1 MFYKK
6 IYHGFFALV
15 FSIMSNLVFAEEA
28 MHPQLKAFPSA
39 ENGMQRY
46 VIVLP
51 HKEREEESAY
61 KVEIVAGKNML
72 TDGVNQIRLAS
83 SIEALPLTGW
93 GYTYYEVTG
102 KDLTLSTLMAV
113 PEGTRQVESFVR
125 GESILISYNSRLPV
139 VIYAPQGYEIR
150 YRIWS
155 TTDHFEAVKKG

>member
-6 IYHGFFALV
+6 TYHSVFALA
-15 FSIMSNLVFAEEA
+15 FSIMSSLVFAEDA

-51 HKEREEESAY
+51 HKEREEEGAY
-61 KVEIVAGKNML
+61 KIEIIAGKNML

-83 SIEALPLTGW
+83 SIEAVPLTGW

-102 KDLTLSTLMAV
+102 KDLIMSTLMAT
-113 PEGTRQVESFVR
+113 PEGTRQVERFVR

-139 VIYAPQGYEIR
+139 VIYAPEGYEIR

-155 TTDHFEAVKKG
+155 TTDRFETVKKG